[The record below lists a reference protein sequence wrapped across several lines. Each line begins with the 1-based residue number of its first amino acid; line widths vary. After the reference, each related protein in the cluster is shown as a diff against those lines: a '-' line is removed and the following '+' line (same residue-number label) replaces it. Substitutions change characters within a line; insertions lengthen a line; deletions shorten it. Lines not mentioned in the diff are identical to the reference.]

1 GPAAGPHGGGAR
13 RAAAGAALPG
23 RGALRHRGEHPS
35 GAGDQAR
42 GVPVRPPPRLAA
54 ARSAGG
60 AARRPGDRMR
70 GPRAPLQLARLA
82 ERFKA
87 LGEPAR
93 LRMLDALR
101 RGELTVSELTVA
113 TGFGQANVSKHLQIL
128 HAAGLVARRKE
139 GLFVYYSL
147 PDADVLLLCDI
158 MCGRIERE
166 SEADQRLFGTGA

>member
-1 GPAAGPHGGGAR
+1 MSGPLSP
-13 RAAAGAALPG
+13 
-23 RGALRHRGEHPS
+23 
-35 GAGDQAR
+35 
-42 GVPVRPPPRLAA
+42 
-54 ARSAGG
+54 
-60 AARRPGDRMR
+60 M
-70 GPRAPLQLARLA
+70 QLARLA

-93 LRMLDALR
+93 LRMLDVLR